1 MSRPAAASRPL
12 DRAAARRS
20 PRGVRGAA
28 VALSLA
34 LLSAL
39 GGCSLAPSAGGER
52 TMVVFVPKARSF
64 YEESKVKVMGADV
77 GLVDKV
83 ENQGD
88 RVKVTFH
95 LRRDVPLPKGVQAS
109 IVPLNLIGERNLVL
123 HPAWQPGQPKE
134 TSDVIPM
141 ERTHVPVEVDD
152 ALESFTNLANALDP
166 TKMQSA
172 LGTAAETL
180 DGSGRPFNA
189 ALEQSARLVEN
200 VAGQDKEL
208 IEVARNLD
216 RLAGVVRG
224 REEVLGTLIRDFGE
238 ASRVLSSEREEM
250 KQLIGGVLELAEQ
263 GDKLLQKYKGQ
274 LPYDLAVLTRFALVL
289 KGNAAQIAQLVEAL
303 PAVGDALM
311 GGYNHKDKSLHI
323 RFATDAFVRTWLKGL
338 MDTDEVGC
346 PLPPPNSNCP
356 WDNGGN

>member
-1 MSRPAAASRPL
+1 MSRPLSRPVS
-12 DRAAARRS
+12 RAA
-20 PRGVRGAA
+20 PGVRTPARARAFA
-28 VALSLA
+28 VTLSLA
-34 LLSAL
+34 LLASL
-39 GGCSLAPSAGGER
+39 GGCSIAPSGTGDR
-52 TMVVFVPKARSF
+52 TMVVYVPKARSF
-64 YEESKVKVMGADV
+64 YEKSKVKVMGADV
-77 GLVDKV
+77 GLVDSV

-123 HPAWQPGQPKE
+123 HPAWKPGQPKE
-134 TSDVIPM
+134 TSNVIPM

-152 ALESFTNLANALDP
+152 ALSSFTNLAEALDP
-166 TKMQSA
+166 TKMQTA

-180 DGSGRPFNA
+180 GGSGRTFNA

-208 IEVARNLD
+208 IEVARNLE

-238 ASRVLSSEREEM
+238 ATRVLSSEREEM
-250 KQLIGGVLELAEQ
+250 KQLVKGVLELAEQ
-263 GDKLLQKYKGQ
+263 GDKLLRKYKGQ

-289 KGNAAQIAQLVEAL
+289 KGNAAQVAQLVKAL
-303 PAVGDALM
+303 PGINDALL
-311 GGYNHKDKSLHI
+311 GGYNPKDKSLHI
-323 RFATDAFVRTWLKGL
+323 RFATDAFLRTWLKGL
-338 MDTDEVGC
+338 LDTDEVGC

-356 WDNGGN
+356 WDDGGN

>member
-1 MSRPAAASRPL
+1 M
-12 DRAAARRS
+12 RART
-20 PRGVRGAA
+20 VA
-28 VALSLA
+28 VALGLA
-34 LLSAL
+34 LTASL
-39 GGCSLAPSAGGER
+39 GGCSVVPAAGGDR
-52 TMVVFVPKARSF
+52 TMVVYVPKARSF

-88 RVKVTFH
+88 KVKVTFH
-95 LRRDVPLPKGVQAS
+95 LRRDVPLPKGVHAS

-134 TSDVIPM
+134 TADVIPM

-152 ALESFTNLANALDP
+152 ALSSFTNLANALDP

-180 DGSGRPFNA
+180 GGNGRQFNA
-189 ALEQSARLVEN
+189 TLEQSARLVEN
-200 VAGQDKEL
+200 IAGQDKEL
-208 IEVARNLD
+208 IEVAQNLD

-224 REEVLGTLIRDFGE
+224 REEILGSLIRDFGE
-238 ASRVLSSEREEM
+238 ASRVLSAERGELQ
-250 KQLIGGVLELAEQ
+250 QLIRAILDLAQ
-263 GDKLLQKYKGQ
+263 NGDRLLQKYKGQ
-274 LPYDLAVLTRFALVL
+274 LPYDLAVLTRTALML
-289 KGNAAQIAQLVEAL
+289 KGNTKQIAQLVEAL
-303 PAVGDALM
+303 PDVGDALI
-311 GGYNHKDKSLHI
+311 GGYHHDTKSLHI
-323 RFATDAFVRTWLKGL
+323 RFATDAFLRTWLKSL
-338 MDTDEVGC
+338 LNTDDVGC

>member
-1 MSRPAAASRPL
+1 MRGIAIALGLTLVAS
-12 DRAAARRS
+12 
-20 PRGVRGAA
+20 
-28 VALSLA
+28 
-34 LLSAL
+34 L
-39 GGCSLAPSAGGER
+39 GGCSLAPARSGDR
-52 TMVVFVPKARSF
+52 TMVVYVPKARSF
-64 YEESKVKVMGADV
+64 YEESKVKVMGVDV

-88 RVKVTFH
+88 KVKVTFH
-95 LRRDVPLPKGVQAS
+95 VREDVPLPKGVQAS

-123 HPAWQPGQPKE
+123 HPAWKPGQPKE
-134 TSDVIPM
+134 TADVIPM

-172 LGTAAETL
+172 LGTTADTL
-180 DGSGRPFNA
+180 GGNGRQFNA
-189 ALEQSARLVEN
+189 TLEQSARLVEN

-238 ASRVLSSEREEM
+238 ASRVLSAERGELQ
-250 KQLIGGVLELAEQ
+250 QLVKGVLELSEN
-263 GDKLLQKYKGQ
+263 GGKLLEKYKGQ
-274 LPYDLAVLTRFALVL
+274 LPYDLAVLTRTALML
-289 KGNAAQIAQLVEAL
+289 KGNSQQVAALVKSL
-303 PAVGDALM
+303 PEIGDALT
-311 GGYNHKDKSLHI
+311 GGYHDDDKSLHI
-323 RFATDAFVRTWLKGL
+323 RFATDAFLRTWMKGL
-338 MDTDEVGC
+338 MDTDDVGC

>member
-1 MSRPAAASRPL
+1 MRARTVAAAL
-12 DRAAARRS
+12 
-20 PRGVRGAA
+20 G
-28 VALSLA
+28 LA
-34 LLSAL
+34 LTASL
-39 GGCSLAPSAGGER
+39 GGCSLVPAASGDR
-52 TMVVFVPKARSF
+52 TMVVYVPKARSF
-64 YEESKVKVMGADV
+64 YPESKVKVMGADV
-77 GLVDKV
+77 GLVDTV

-88 RVKVTFH
+88 KVKVTFH
-95 LRRDVPLPKGVQAS
+95 LDRDVPLPKGVHAS

-134 TSDVIPM
+134 TADVIPL

-152 ALESFTNLANALDP
+152 ALSSFTNLANALDP

-180 DGSGRPFNA
+180 DGTGRQFNA
-189 ALEQSARLVEN
+189 TLEQSARLVEN

-224 REEVLGTLIRDFGE
+224 REEVLGSLIRDFGE
-238 ASRVLSSEREEM
+238 ASRVLSAERGELQ
-250 KQLIGGVLELAEQ
+250 QLIKAVLDLAKN
-263 GDKLLQKYKGQ
+263 GDRLLQKYKGQ
-274 LPYDLAVLTRFALVL
+274 LPYDLAVLTRTALML
-289 KGNAAQIAQLVEAL
+289 KGNTKQIAQLVGAL
-303 PAVGDALM
+303 PDVGDALL
-311 GGYNHKDKSLHI
+311 GGYHHDTKSLHI
-323 RFATDAFVRTWLKGL
+323 RFATDAFLRTWLKSL
-338 MDTDEVGC
+338 MNTDDVGC

>member
-1 MSRPAAASRPL
+1 M
-12 DRAAARRS
+12 DRAAGAGARTR
-20 PRGVRGAA
+20 VRGAA
-28 VALSLA
+28 VALCLA
-34 LLSAL
+34 LLSSL
-39 GGCSLAPSAGGER
+39 GGCSVVPSGDGQR
-52 TMVVFVPKARSF
+52 TMVVYVPKARSF

-95 LRRDVPLPKGVQAS
+95 IRDDVPLPKGVRAS

-123 HPAWQPGQPKE
+123 HPPWKPGQPKE
-134 TSDVIPM
+134 TSNVIPM

-152 ALESFTNLANALDP
+152 ALSSFTNLANALDP
-166 TKMQSA
+166 TKMRTA
-172 LGTAAETL
+172 LDTAAGTL
-180 DGSGRPFNA
+180 DGNGRPFNA

-200 VAGQDKEL
+200 VAGQDEEL
-208 IEVARNLD
+208 IEVARNLH

-224 REEVLGTLIRDFGE
+224 REEVLGALIRDFGQ

-250 KQLIGGVLELAEQ
+250 KQLVAGVLQLAEQ
-263 GDKLLQKYKGQ
+263 GDKLLRKYKGQ

-289 KGNAAQIAQLVEAL
+289 KGNAAQIAQLIQAL
-303 PAVGDALM
+303 PDIGDALI
-311 GGYNHKDKSLHI
+311 GGYSHDDKSLHI
-323 RFATDAFVRTWLKGL
+323 RFATDAFLRTWLKGL
-338 MDTDEVGC
+338 MDSDDVGC

-356 WDNGGN
+356 WDDGGN

>member
-1 MSRPAAASRPL
+1 M
-12 DRAAARRS
+12 RART
-20 PRGVRGAA
+20 VA
-28 VALSLA
+28 VALGLA
-34 LLSAL
+34 LTASL
-39 GGCSLAPSAGGER
+39 GGCSLVPAASGDR
-52 TMVVFVPKARSF
+52 TMVVYVPKARSF

-88 RVKVTFH
+88 KVKVTFH
-95 LRRDVPLPKGVQAS
+95 LRRDVPLPKGVHAS

-134 TSDVIPM
+134 TANVIPM

-152 ALESFTNLANALDP
+152 ALSSFTNLANALDP

-180 DGSGRPFNA
+180 GGNGRQFNA
-189 ALEQSARLVEN
+189 TLEQSARLVEN
-200 VAGQDKEL
+200 IAGQDKEL

-224 REEVLGTLIRDFGE
+224 REEILGSLIRDFGE
-238 ASRVLSSEREEM
+238 ASRVLSAERGELQ
-250 KQLIGGVLELAEQ
+250 QLIRAILDLAKN
-263 GDKLLQKYKGQ
+263 GDRLLQKYKGQ
-274 LPYDLAVLTRFALVL
+274 LPYDLAVLTRTALML
-289 KGNAAQIAQLVEAL
+289 KGNTKQIAQLVEAL
-303 PAVGDALM
+303 PDVGDALI
-311 GGYNHKDKSLHI
+311 GGYHHDTKSLHI
-323 RFATDAFVRTWLKGL
+323 RFATDAFLRTWLKSL
-338 MDTDEVGC
+338 LNTDDVGC